1 MSTVSLV
8 TGGNRGIGREV
19 CRQLAARG
27 HTVILTA
34 RSAEAA
40 DEAAQPIG
48 ATPLPLDVTDA
59 GSVTAARREVEARY
73 GHLDVLVNN
82 AAISYD
88 TWQRAATAD
97 LAVVR
102 EAAETNLYGPWLMV
116 QEFLPLLRRSA
127 HPRIVNVSS
136 EAGSLAGMGGGTP
149 AYTASKAA
157 LNALTRMLAA
167 ELRGDGILVN
177 AVCPGWVATDMG
189 GPGGRPVAD
198 GAASVVWAAVLPDS
212 GPTGG
217 FFRDGKPLPWL
228 RPVDAQ
234 GLATARP
241 PSTGCP
247 PFPPRKPV
255 SHGQCPRSSAYT
267 SWSAVN
273 PGPLS
278 AAATRRCIPGSVTR
292 TISITGPPR
301 NGMTSPGNGASACTT
316 CSATLFSRST
326 ALS

>member
-1 MSTVSLV
+1 MSTVALV

-34 RSAEAA
+34 RSAGDAA
-40 DEAAQPIG
+40 DAARPIG
-48 ATPLPLDVTDA
+48 ADPLQLDVTDV
-59 GSVTAARREVEARY
+59 GSVANARREVEARY

-82 AAISYD
+82 AAILYD

-116 QEFLPLLRRSA
+116 EEFLPLLRRSA

-149 AYTASKAA
+149 AYTASKVA

-167 ELRGDGILVN
+167 ELRSDGILVN

-189 GPGGRPVAD
+189 GRGGRPVAD

-217 FFRDGKPLPWL
+217 FFRDGKPLPW
-228 RPVDAQ
+228 
-234 GLATARP
+234 
-241 PSTGCP
+241 
-247 PFPPRKPV
+247 
-255 SHGQCPRSSAYT
+255 
-267 SWSAVN
+267 
-273 PGPLS
+273 
-278 AAATRRCIPGSVTR
+278 
-292 TISITGPPR
+292 
-301 NGMTSPGNGASACTT
+301 
-316 CSATLFSRST
+316 
-326 ALS
+326 